1 MASLKDLRDKITS
14 TKKTQQTTKAMKM
27 VSAAKLRRAQDNI
40 VNARPYARKLLDVIQ
55 RMAMNV
61 QITHPFLKKPDSSR
75 QKSKLLLVVLT
86 SDRGLCGAFN
96 NAICKYT
103 EGFVKQQ
110 KDHYEKIDFIF
121 VGRKGASYF
130 KRRGFTSQKDI
141 LNLARNINYH
151 LAADISESIL
161 EAYSHQD
168 YTQVRLIYNEF
179 KSALAQ
185 DVVDEQILP
194 VQQED
199 LKDSGQKFSGDF
211 IFEPKIENILDALLK
226 KHFAIQ
232 VYRCLQES
240 VASEHGARM
249 SAMENATKNAG
260 EVISSLSLEYN
271 KARQAKI
278 TTELI
283 EITSGANAL

>member
-1 MASLKDLRDKITS
+1 MASLKDLRDKIAS
-14 TKKTQQTTKAMKM
+14 TQKTKQTTKAMKM
-27 VSAAKLRRAQDNI
+27 VSAAKLRRAQENI

-55 RMAMNV
+55 RMAMNTSV
-61 QITHPFLKKPDSSR
+61 SHLFLKRDHVPNEKP
-75 QKSKLLLVVLT
+75 KLLLVVVT
-86 SDRGLCGAFN
+86 SDRGLCGGFN

-103 EGFVKQQ
+103 ENFLKEK
-110 KDHYEKIDFIF
+110 KDNYEKIDFIF
-121 VGRKGASYF
+121 IGRKGASYF
-130 KRRGFTSQKDI
+130 KRKGLISKKDI
-141 LNLARNINYH
+141 LNLVRNINYQ
-151 LAADISESIL
+151 LAADISETIL
-161 EAYSHQD
+161 EAYSSQE

-194 VQQED
+194 VQRGD
-199 LKDSGQKFSGDF
+199 VKDTDQSFSGDF
-211 IFEPKIENILDALLK
+211 VFEPKIEDILDTLLK

-232 VYRCLQES
+232 IYRCLQES

-260 EVISSLSLEYN
+260 EVISSLSLKYN

>member
-1 MASLKDLRDKITS
+1 MASLKDFRDKIAS
-14 TKKTQQTTKAMKM
+14 TQKTKQTTKAMKM
-27 VSAAKLRRAQDNI
+27 VSAAKLRRSQENI
-40 VNARPYARKLLDVIQ
+40 FNARPYAKKLLDVIY
-55 RMAMNV
+55 RMAMNTT
-61 QITHPFLKKPDSSR
+61 ISHPFLKRDHASHEKP
-75 QKSKLLLVVLT
+75 KLLLVIVT
-86 SDRGLCGAFN
+86 SDRGLCGGFN

-103 EGFVKQQ
+103 EKFLKEE
-110 KDHYEKIDFIF
+110 KDSYEKIDFIF
-121 VGRKGASYF
+121 IGRKGANYF
-130 KRRGFTSQKDI
+130 KRKGFTSQKDI
-141 LNLARNINYH
+141 LNLARNINYQ
-151 LAADISESIL
+151 LAADISENIL
-161 EAYSHQD
+161 EAYSSQE
-168 YTQVRLIYNEF
+168 YTQVHLIYNEF

-194 VQQED
+194 VQKED
-199 LKDSGQKFSGDF
+199 VEDTHQSFSGDF
-211 IFEPKIENILDALLK
+211 IFEPKIEDILDTLLK

-232 VYRCLQES
+232 IYRCLQES

-260 EVISSLSLEYN
+260 EVISRLSLEYN